1 MTVRLLR
8 LLEAI
13 DSSFSCLKTSRTGT
27 RSMYRALHIEL
38 FEETKDPI
46 LRTRCYCVAKLA
58 EAGLYVVGAS
68 LLF

>member
-27 RSMYRALHIEL
+27 LSMYRALPIEL

-68 LLF
+68 LFW